1 MGVLHICL
9 IGCGLLVARLAGATP
24 HTHLILNMHLT
35 QGRDMSA
42 LSYVAPLLSTL
53 LLILFGSGDLTW
65 VISAACLL
73 IVGGAVLASK
83 DMPARRPSQF

>member
-1 MGVLHICL
+1 
-9 IGCGLLVARLAGATP
+9 
-24 HTHLILNMHLT
+24 
-35 QGRDMSA
+35 MSA

-83 DMPARRPSQF
+83 DMLARRPTQFS